1 MFEKFKARRVE
12 KKRLKDLY
20 AEQEIRLNKM
30 LGDLNP
36 GTDEYEKIQSELKAT
51 NEMRE
56 KSRTSKG
63 RASSGEKLGFW
74 ARIIGVG
81 GSLAT
86 VGAII
91 FAEHKGMTFTGEKR
105 SVMDSIAK
113 TIGSIFVHR

>member
-1 MFEKFKARRVE
+1 MFEKIKARRAE

-20 AEQEIRLNKM
+20 SVQEVRLNKM
-30 LGDLNP
+30 LNDLHP
-36 GTDEYEKIQSELKAT
+36 GTDEYEKIQAELRAT

-63 RASSGEKLGFW
+63 RATTGEKLGFW

-105 SVMDSIAK
+105 SIMDSIAK